1 MNKKSPAGENV
12 VVSPEKKESLNAE
25 QLYDE
30 AVDME
35 DVMHSSLDLG
45 IEEYEGGTLDDRIE
59 SGVIEESYETR
70 GDDPVKMYL
79 KEIGFVTLLSRKGE
93 VAIAKRI
100 EYARN
105 VSLDSVQSNPMFYVE
120 LLRWYENI
128 EEEKSKIRNVFNINI
143 LLDNY
148 PDLKVM
154 YKGSV
159 RENEDVDDEGQEEGD
174 ISGVSINHIE
184 KYLKPLLIE
193 DLASLIKDIKE
204 YLTACKRVTK
214 SNFLL
219 SKTLSK
225 DIKTKEDVFKKLI
238 KSVKE
243 YTFSDHFLTSVMD
256 KILVKDKEFNKHIGH
271 MFTFLERGGIPR
283 KSIAENYKQFMLD
296 EKFLSNMSL
305 VSDSYKEVIEKKNT
319 ELREVMSDIFETM
332 ISCFMSFDDF
342 HKNISVMNI
351 AQREVKRAK
360 QEMVEANLRLVIS
373 IAKKYTKRGLQFLD
387 LIQEGNIGLMRA
399 VDKFEYRRG
408 YKFSTYATWWIR
420 QAITR
425 AIADQART
433 IRIPVHMIETINKVS
448 KAQKQYIFKHGRDA
462 TPDEIAKIVGI
473 PVDKIRKV
481 MRIAREPVS
490 LEAPLSDEESL
501 LGDFL
506 EDESVINPLD
516 HSIKKN
522 LKYSLN
528 KILGDLTEREE
539 RVLRMRFGLGLK
551 SSATLEEVGKEFDV
565 TRERIR
571 QIEAKAI
578 RKLKHPVR
586 SKKLKSFLP

>member
-1 MNKKSPAGENV
+1 MSKKSPIGEDV
-12 VVSPEKKESLNAE
+12 VVSSEKKESLTTE
-25 QLYDE
+25 SLYE
-30 AVDME
+30 EGVDVE
-35 DVMHSSLDLG
+35 DVIDEPLDLE
-45 IEEYEGGTLDDRIE
+45 IDEYDAGTLDERVE
-59 SGVIEESYETR
+59 SGVIEDSYETR

-105 VSLDSVQSNPMFYVE
+105 VSLDSIQSNPMFYVE
-120 LLRWYENI
+120 LLNWYENI

-143 LLDNY
+143 LLNNY
-148 PDLKVM
+148 PELKVM

-159 RENEDVDDEGQEEGD
+159 RENEDVDDEGHEDGD

-184 KYLKPLLIE
+184 RYLKPLLTE
-193 DLASLIKDIKE
+193 DLAPLIKEAKE
-204 YLTACKRVTK
+204 YLSVCKKVTK
-214 SNFLL
+214 SGFLL

-225 DIKTKEDVFKKLI
+225 DIKAKEDVFKRLMKSI
-238 KSVKE
+238 KK
-243 YTFSDHFLTSVMD
+243 YTFADHFLISVMD
-256 KILVKDKEFNKHIGH
+256 KILIKDREFSKHIGH
-271 MFTFLERGGIPR
+271 MFTLFERGNISR
-283 KSIAENYKQFMLD
+283 KNISEDYKQFVLD
-296 EKFLSNMSL
+296 EEFLSNISS
-305 VSDSYKEVIEKKNT
+305 VSVDYKKVIEKKNT
-319 ELREVMSDIFETM
+319 EFKEIMSGIFETM
-332 ISCFMSFDDF
+332 LTCFMSFSDF
-342 HKNISVMNI
+342 HNNISVMNI

-448 KAQKQYIFKHGRDA
+448 KAQKQYIFEHGRDA

-578 RKLKHPVR
+578 RKLKHPIR